1 MILKDDNILK
11 RKKWIVSKTDKDFAA
26 QIAQDLNVDPFAAL
40 LVTSRGFD
48 NIDEINEFL
57 DYEAPLTL
65 SPLSIAD
72 MSKAAER
79 INRAIDNFELICVF
93 GDYDADGV
101 TATALLYSYLETRG
115 ANAIRYIPDRLSE
128 GYGLNIGA
136 IEELADRGVKLIV
149 TVDNGVSAVEEAVRA
164 KELGIDLVVTD
175 HHKVGDVLPDAYAVV
190 DPHRP
195 DCPST
200 FKEMS
205 GVGVAFKLVCALEG
219 DYGDIL
225 IEEYGDLVALGT
237 IGDVVTLTGENRAM
251 VRRGLRIL
259 NDYPRAGIN
268 ALMESAGVSDKL
280 FTASTAAFMV
290 CPRINAAGRMGSAN
304 KALELLLCDDDKISE
319 LIAYEIQ
326 KMNAERQA
334 TETEVF
340 RSAERKM
347 SESDII
353 NDKIIVVD
361 GEDWH
366 QGVIGIVAA
375 RITEKYGR
383 PSIVISRD
391 GENAKGSC
399 RSIEGFSIYDAIEY
413 ASDTLD
419 HFGGHTLAAGIGL
432 KSSDIDAFRK
442 KINEYAADK
451 EMPFAVQKID
461 CKLLP
466 SSISLDIL
474 DSVNLLEP
482 FGAGN
487 PQPCFG
493 LFGVRIEDIVSV
505 SEGKHIRMV
514 VSKNGTRTG
523 VVYFGMREQLFPF
536 ERGDIV
542 DLAVN
547 LDKNVYNGD
556 TRISV
561 IVRGIKHSETN
572 EEKVLGSLR
581 LFDKFS
587 RKENLTA
594 EEAAKL
600 LPDRQL
606 QVEVYKSIKQKPL
619 KDKYCEAIC
628 ARIGDDGGSLAKI
641 SAIIEIMLEM
651 GILETDSFGTVRVP
665 ENPPKVNLED
675 SAIMKRIRSFLS

>member
-1 MILKDDNILK
+1 MK
-11 RKKWIVSKTDKDFAA
+11 RKQWIVSKSNKDIAA
-26 QIAQDLNVDPFAAL
+26 QIAQDLSVDPFAAL
-40 LVTSRGFD
+40 LVTSRGFED
-48 NIDEINEFL
+48 IDEISDFL
-57 DYEAPLTL
+57 DYDAPLTL
-65 SPLSIAD
+65 EPLSIKD
-72 MSKAAER
+72 MDKAAER
-79 INRAIDNFELICVF
+79 INRAIDDFELICVF

-115 ANAIRYIPDRLSE
+115 ANAIRYIPDRLTE
-128 GYGLNIGA
+128 GYGLNIRA
-136 IEELADRGVKLIV
+136 IEQLAERGVKLIV
-149 TVDNGVSAVEEAVRA
+149 TIDNGVSAIEEAKRA
-164 KELGIDLVVTD
+164 KELGIDLVITD
-175 HHKVGDVLPDAYAVV
+175 HHKVGEVLPDAYAVV
-190 DPHRP
+190 DPHRA

-219 DYGDIL
+219 DSGDIL

-259 NDYPRAGIN
+259 NDCPRAGIN
-268 ALMESAGVSDKL
+268 ALMESASISDKL
-280 FTASTAAFMV
+280 FTASTAAFTV

-319 LIAYEIQ
+319 LVAYEIQ
-326 KMNAERQA
+326 KMNQNRQI

-340 RSAERKM
+340 YAAEHM
-347 SESDII
+347 ILETEII

-361 GEDWH
+361 GEGWH

-391 GENAKGSC
+391 GEMAKGSC

-413 ASDTLD
+413 ASEHLD
-419 HFGGHTLAAGIGL
+419 HYGGHTLAAGIGI
-432 KSSDIDAFRK
+432 KSSDIQAFRK
-442 KINEYAADK
+442 KINEYARDK
-451 EMPFAVQKID
+451 EMPFAIQKID

-466 SSISLDIL
+466 SSISLEIL
-474 DSVNLLEP
+474 DSMSLLEP

-493 LFGVRIEDIVSV
+493 LFGVRIDDVASISD
-505 SEGKHIRMV
+505 GKHIRMI
-514 VSKNGTRTG
+514 VSKNGARTG
-523 VVYFGMREQLFPF
+523 VVYFGMQEKLFPF
-536 ERGDIV
+536 EKGDIV

-556 TRISV
+556 TRVSV
-561 IVRGIKHSETN
+561 IVRAIRHSETN
-572 EEKVLGSLR
+572 EEKVLSATR

-587 RKENLTA
+587 RNEALTR
-594 EEAAKL
+594 EEAEFL

-606 QVEVYKSIKQKPL
+606 QVDVYKSIKHKPL
-619 KDKYCEAIC
+619 KDKYCEALC
-628 ARIGDDGGSLAKI
+628 VRLGDDGEKLAKI
-641 SAIIEIMLEM
+641 SVIVEIMLEM
-651 GILETDSFGTVRVP
+651 GILATDNFTGAVYAP
-665 ENPPKVNLED
+665 DNAPKVNLED
-675 SAIMKRIRSFLS
+675 SAIMKKIRSFID

>member
-1 MILKDDNILK
+1 MK
-11 RKKWIVSKTDKDFAA
+11 RKKWIVSKSNKDLAA
-26 QIAQDLNVDPFAAL
+26 QIAQDLSVDPFAAL

-48 NIDEINEFL
+48 NTDEINDFL
-57 DYEAPLTL
+57 DYEAPLSL

-72 MSKAAER
+72 MSKAAAR
-79 INRAIDNFELICVF
+79 INKAIDNFELICVF

-115 ANAIRYIPDRLSE
+115 ANAIRYIPDRLTE
-128 GYGLNIGA
+128 GYGLNTGA

-149 TVDNGVSAVEEAVRA
+149 TVDNGVSAIEEAKRA

-195 DCPST
+195 DCPSN

-237 IGDVVTLTGENRAM
+237 IGDVVTLTGENRVM
-251 VRRGLRIL
+251 VRRGLRLL
-259 NDYPRAGIN
+259 NDCPRPGIN
-268 ALMESAGVSDKL
+268 ALMESAGISDKL
-280 FTASTAAFMV
+280 FTASTAAFTV

-319 LIAYEIQ
+319 LAAYEIQ
-326 KMNAERQA
+326 KMNALRQS
-334 TETEVF
+334 TETEVYHA
-340 RSAERKM
+340 AEHM
-347 SESDII
+347 MNESDII

-361 GEDWH
+361 GEGWH

-375 RITEKYGR
+375 RITERYGR

-391 GENAKGSC
+391 GETAKGSC
-399 RSIEGFSIYDAIEY
+399 RSMEGFSIYDAIEY
-413 ASDTLD
+413 ASEHLD
-419 HFGGHTLAAGIGL
+419 HYGGHTLAAGIGL

-442 KINEYAADK
+442 KINEYASDK
-451 EMPFAVQKID
+451 EMPFAIQKID

-466 SSISLDIL
+466 SSISLEML
-474 DSVNLLEP
+474 NSMSLLEP

-493 LFGVRIEDIVSV
+493 LFGVRIDDIAAISD
-505 SEGKHIRMV
+505 GKHIRMM
-514 VSKNGTRTG
+514 VSKNGARTG
-523 VVYFGMREQLFPF
+523 VVYFGMPEKLFPF
-536 ERGDIV
+536 EKGDTV

-547 LDKNVYNGD
+547 LDKNVYNGE
-556 TRISV
+556 TRVSV
-561 IVRGIKHSETN
+561 IVRGIRHSDTD
-572 EEKVLGSLR
+572 EEKVLVSLR

-587 RKENLTA
+587 RNENLTR
-594 EEAAKL
+594 EEAENL

-606 QVEVYKSIKQKPL
+606 QIDVFKSIKQKPL

-628 ARIGDDGGSLAKI
+628 VRIGDDGGNLAKI

-651 GILETDSFGTVRVP
+651 GILETDSYGTVYVP
-665 ENPPKVNLED
+665 DNPPKVNLED
-675 SAIMKRIRSFLS
+675 SVIMKKIRSFIN

>member
-1 MILKDDNILK
+1 MK
-11 RKKWIVSKTDKDFAA
+11 RKKWIVSKSNKDLAA
-26 QIAQDLNVDPFAAL
+26 QIAQDLSVDPFAAL

-48 NIDEINEFL
+48 NTDEINDFL
-57 DYEAPLTL
+57 DYEAPLSL

-72 MSKAAER
+72 MSKAAAR
-79 INRAIDNFELICVF
+79 INKAIDNFELICVF

-115 ANAIRYIPDRLSE
+115 ANAIRYIPDRLTE
-128 GYGLNIGA
+128 GYGLNTGA

-149 TVDNGVSAVEEAVRA
+149 TVDNGVSAIEEAKRA

-195 DCPST
+195 DCPSN

-237 IGDVVTLTGENRAM
+237 IGDVVTLTGENRVM
-251 VRRGLRIL
+251 VRRGLRLL
-259 NDYPRAGIN
+259 NDCPRPGIN
-268 ALMESAGVSDKL
+268 ALMESAGISDKL
-280 FTASTAAFMV
+280 FTASTAAFTV

-319 LIAYEIQ
+319 LAAYEIQ
-326 KMNAERQA
+326 KMNALRQS
-334 TETEVF
+334 TETEVYHA
-340 RSAERKM
+340 AEHM
-347 SESDII
+347 MNESDII

-361 GEDWH
+361 GEGWH

-375 RITEKYGR
+375 RITERYGR

-391 GENAKGSC
+391 GETAKGSC
-399 RSIEGFSIYDAIEY
+399 RSMEGFSIYDAIEY
-413 ASDTLD
+413 ASEHLD
-419 HFGGHTLAAGIGL
+419 HYGGHTLAAGIGL

-442 KINEYAADK
+442 KINEYASDK
-451 EMPFAVQKID
+451 EMPFAIQKID

-466 SSISLDIL
+466 SSISLEML
-474 DSVNLLEP
+474 NSMSLLEP

-493 LFGVRIEDIVSV
+493 LFGVRIDDIAAISD
-505 SEGKHIRMV
+505 GKHIRMM
-514 VSKNGTRTG
+514 VSKNGARTG
-523 VVYFGMREQLFPF
+523 VVYFGMPEKLFPF
-536 ERGDIV
+536 EKGDTV

-547 LDKNVYNGD
+547 LDKNVYNGE
-556 TRISV
+556 TRVSV
-561 IVRGIKHSETN
+561 IVRGIRPSDTD
-572 EEKVLGSLR
+572 EEKVLVSLR

-587 RKENLTA
+587 RNENLTR
-594 EEAAKL
+594 EEAENL

-606 QVEVYKSIKQKPL
+606 QIDVFKSIKQKPL

-628 ARIGDDGGSLAKI
+628 VRIGDDGGNLAKI

-651 GILETDSFGTVRVP
+651 GILETDSYGTVYVP
-665 ENPPKVNLED
+665 DNPPKVNLED
-675 SAIMKRIRSFLS
+675 SVIMKKIRSFIN